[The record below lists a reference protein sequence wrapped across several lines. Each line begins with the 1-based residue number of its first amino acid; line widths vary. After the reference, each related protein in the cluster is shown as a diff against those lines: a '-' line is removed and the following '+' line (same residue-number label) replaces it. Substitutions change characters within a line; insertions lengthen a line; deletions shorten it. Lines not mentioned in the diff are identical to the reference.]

1 MFQNVSDRNETT
13 KGNLRR
19 RSSVARSIRRSQ
31 SGPAGITFEQ
41 QLLASIQGN
50 ETITTE
56 EKIEK
61 LISLSM
67 KETLK
72 FLQQENEQMEM
83 GSDSAADDT
92 RGDMIDNLVT
102 RLGRQPLLMEKN
114 IKRLA
119 SQTND
124 FKKDKKETNLQS
136 RLKENQT
143 EQIFSTR
150 LRILKQYQD
159 SLEKEINEWDEL
171 LQQRKNKYNFARL
184 EYQEVSKGEQKITNK
199 HKAQLPR
206 LEDAWLRG
214 LSDGR
219 AELNRLEKQEV
230 MMTLCA
236 KQMLQKMA
244 KKRKLLQD
252 KSAELDQIAKRVCD
266 TAANNLNAFEAY
278 MSDKSVTIS
287 NNKDEHIKISDA
299 TESNFAKEVKEW
311 FLEMQ
316 NT

>member
-1 MFQNVSDRNETT
+1 MPSLLSDNVETN

-41 QLLASIQGN
+41 QLLASVQGN
-50 ETITTE
+50 IKITTE

-83 GSDSAADDT
+83 GGEHTTDDIK
-92 RGDMIDNLVT
+92 GDMIDSLVT
-102 RLGRQPLLMEKN
+102 RLGRQPLVKEKD
-114 IKRLA
+114 IRHLA

-124 FKKDKKETNLQS
+124 FSSSEKETNLQS
-136 RLKENQT
+136 RVKGRQNEP
-143 EQIFSTR
+143 IMSTR
-150 LRILKQYQD
+150 LRMLKEYQG
-159 SLEKEINEWDEL
+159 SLDKEINEWDEL
-171 LQQRKNKYNFARL
+171 LQQRKNKYNYARL
-184 EYQEVSKGEQKITNK
+184 EYQKVCKGELRITNE
-199 HKAQLPR
+199 HKTQLPR

-230 MMTLCA
+230 MLKLSE
-236 KQMLQKMA
+236 KQMHAKMA
-244 KKRKLLQD
+244 NKRKLLQD
-252 KSAELDQIAKRVCD
+252 KSAELDIVAKKVSD
-266 TAANNLNAFEAY
+266 TAANNLNAFDSY
-278 MSDKSVTIS
+278 MNEKSIIKTDIKEGQS
-287 NNKDEHIKISDA
+287 NQHNNS
-299 TESNFAKEVKEW
+299 ESNFAKEVKEW
-311 FLEMQ
+311 FQEMQ
-316 NT
+316 ST